1 MGAFMLILW
10 VIRFFLFK
18 LSESPKFLMGHGRDK
33 DAVEVI
39 HKVAKYNGKVSEF
52 TLEELKAVEKI
63 GSGNEG
69 KKIETT
75 VKAALQR
82 KLINFDG
89 NHVKPLFATRKLAW
103 STSLLII
110 IWGTCVSLMPFSI
123 Y

>member
-1 MGAFMLILW
+1 
-10 VIRFFLFK
+10 
-18 LSESPKFLMGHGRDK
+18 MGHGRDK

-52 TLEELKAVEKI
+52 TLEELREVEKI
-63 GSGNEG
+63 GSGNES
-69 KKIETT
+69 KKIGTN

-82 KLINFDG
+82 KFINFDI
-89 NHVKPLFATRKLAW
+89 KPLSATRKLAW

-110 IWGTCVSLMPFSI
+110 IWGTCVSLVPFSI

>member
-1 MGAFMLILW
+1 
-10 VIRFFLFK
+10 
-18 LSESPKFLMGHGRDK
+18 MGHGRDK

-52 TLEELKAVEKI
+52 TLEELQAVEKT
-63 GSGNEG
+63 GSGNKG
-69 KKIETT
+69 KIFEMTA
-75 VKAALQR
+75 KAALQR

-110 IWGTCVSLMPFSI
+110 IWGTYVSLMPFSI

>member
-10 VIRFFLFK
+10 VIRFFFFK
-18 LSESPKFLMGHGRDK
+18 LLESPKFLVGHGRDK
-33 DAVEVI
+33 DAVEVT

-52 TLEELKAVEKI
+52 TLEELQAVEKI

-69 KKIETT
+69 KKFETT

-82 KLINFDG
+82 KLIKFDG
-89 NHVKPLFATRKLAW
+89 NHVKPLFARRKLAW

-110 IWGTCVSLMPFSI
+110 IWGTCVSLMPFLI